1 MKWLPNPYQLRTLLA
16 VAKHHSFRQA
26 AEEQHVTVSAISQQ
40 MATLSRETKA
50 VLYERKGNRIY
61 LTKAGLELAG
71 FARQIVQLSEDAV
84 TAMLGASAERHLR
97 VSVVTSIA
105 EGLLPN
111 VYRTFR
117 RQQPETTIDIDIKPG
132 AEIVDDLDAGRV
144 DVALL
149 PQYEENNREVDRHFH
164 EEFAFDRL
172 VAVVSNNDPLA
183 SAGTTTISD
192 LSQRRLF
199 LESQNSPN
207 CQRLM
212 QRFQEQETPPNIEL
226 FCSNS
231 SLAIRMAITAGHVA
245 VVPEIATLTSK
256 QEQVTVPIVDGVSRS
271 LRFCCPEFILSDPVT
286 TAFRHVVHEVFRQ
299 AKRWQ

>member
-271 LRFCCPEFILSDPVT
+271 LRFCCPEFTLSDPVT
-286 TAFRHVVHEVFRQ
+286 TAFRQVVHEVFRQ
-299 AKRWQ
+299 AKGRQ

>member
-132 AEIVDDLDAGRV
+132 AEIADDLDAGRV

-271 LRFCCPEFILSDPVT
+271 LRFCCPEFTLSDPVT
-286 TAFRHVVHEVFRQ
+286 TAFRQVVHEVFRQ
-299 AKRWQ
+299 AKGRQ